1 MQRHQLIYLKKEAS
15 FEVLDEYYVSQEL
28 HDHNFIVQYVFHW
41 INQGLPCVYTRQP
54 MNANNTDIYL
64 GLCILLNDKKHRV
77 TLRTKKNA
85 IERDMP
91 LPTLQQ
97 IVPSIDNNGMDL
109 SFVHVY
115 GSFLF
120 QYLSHQSFIQKNSDV
135 DILVKYSEALS
146 LQSLAEIIKKLGD
159 QFNRGIDGE
168 IRFNTHTIMD
178 IAFKELLSGAETL
191 LVKTS
196 TDVYLLSRKELYDT
210 YPALYR

>member
-1 MQRHQLIYLKKEAS
+1 MQRHQLIYLKKEAQ
-15 FEVLDEYYVSQEL
+15 FEVLTEHHVSQEL
-28 HDHNFIVQYVFHW
+28 HDYTVIVQSIFDW
-41 INQGLPCVYTRQP
+41 INKELPCVYVRQP

-77 TLRTKKNA
+77 ALRTKKNS
-85 IERDMP
+85 IERETP

-97 IVPSIDNNGMDL
+97 IVPLIDNNGMDF
-109 SFVHVY
+109 SFIHVY

-120 QYLSHQSFIQKNSDV
+120 QYLSHQSFVKKNSDV
-135 DILVKYSEALS
+135 DLLVKYSETLS

-168 IRFNTHTIMD
+168 IRFNTHTTMD
-178 IAFKELLSGAETL
+178 IAFKELLSNAETL

-210 YPALYR
+210 YPTLYR